1 MMKNRAEIKFSAVPE
16 NESFAR
22 LAAAAFVMNRNS
34 DLDFIDDIKTVVSEA
49 VTNSIVHGY
58 EEESG
63 IIEMKLSSDETRV
76 LIEITDFG
84 KGIEDI
90 TLARTPLYSS
100 KPSENRAGI
109 GFTVMETFMDELEV
123 KSEKGKYTKVIMS
136 KNFR

>member
-1 MMKNRAEIKFSAVPE
+1 MMENSAYIKFSALPE

-22 LAAAAFVMNRNS
+22 LTAAAFVMNKNS

-58 EEESG
+58 EGGLGE
-63 IIEMKLSSDETRV
+63 IEMKMTADERCV
-76 LIEITDFG
+76 YIEITDFG

-90 TLARTPLYSS
+90 TLARTPLYST

-109 GFTVMETFMDELEV
+109 GFTVMETFTDELKVE
-123 KSEKGKYTKVIMS
+123 SEKGKFTKVIMS
-136 KNFR
+136 KNYR

>member
-1 MMKNRAEIKFSAVPE
+1 MKNRAEIKFSAVPE